1 MEADRVVVVM
11 GVSGAGKSVVGEL
24 LAAELD
30 VAYAEA
36 DAFHPAA
43 NIAKMAFG
51 TPLDDEDRWPWLEAI
66 GEWAKEQEGHG
77 GVVSCSALKRAYR
90 DRLRA
95 AAPGIAFIHLS
106 GDRDLIAERQAAR
119 EDHFMPSSLLDSQFA
134 TLEPLESD
142 ELGITVDV
150 TPTPK
155 EIATQAAARLRE
167 L

>member
-11 GVSGAGKSVVGEL
+11 GVSGAGKSAVGEL

-30 VAYAEA
+30 VPYAEA
-36 DAFHPAA
+36 DGFHPAA
-43 NIAKMAFG
+43 NLAKMAFG
-51 TPLDDEDRWPWLEAI
+51 TPLEDEDRWPWLDSIA
-66 GEWAKEQEGHG
+66 EWVKEQEGHG

-95 AAPGIAFIHLS
+95 AAPGLAFVHLS
-106 GDRDLIAERQAAR
+106 GDRALIAERQAAR

-134 TLEPLESD
+134 ALEPLGSD
-142 ELGITVDV
+142 ETGVTVDV
-150 TPTPK
+150 APSPK
-155 EIATQAAARLRE
+155 EIATHAATELRE